1 MKKVL
6 LSLFLTAIFG
16 ISSTINR
23 LYLLDHS
30 MNKEDNISGIN
41 DEKFLDNENE
51 KNLQEI
57 NFESSSEI
65 LNN

>member
-6 LSLFLTAIFG
+6 LSLSLTAIFG
-16 ISSTINR
+16 ISSTINS
-23 LYLLDHS
+23 LDLLDHS
-30 MNKEDNISGIN
+30 MSKEDNISGIN

-57 NFESSSEI
+57 NFKSSFEI

>member
-6 LSLFLTAIFG
+6 LSLSLTAIFG
-16 ISSTINR
+16 ISSTINS
-23 LYLLDHS
+23 LDLFDHS

-41 DEKFLDNENE
+41 DGKFLDTENE

>member
-6 LSLFLTAIFG
+6 LSLSLSAIFG
-16 ISSTINR
+16 ISSTIKS
-23 LYLLDHS
+23 LDLLDYS

-51 KNLQEI
+51 KILQEI
-57 NFESSSEI
+57 NFKSSSEI
-65 LNN
+65 

>member
-6 LSLFLTAIFG
+6 LSLSLTAIFG
-16 ISSTINR
+16 ISSTINS
-23 LYLLDHS
+23 LDLIDYS

-57 NFESSSEI
+57 NFKSSSEI

>member
-6 LSLFLTAIFG
+6 LSLSLTAIFG
-16 ISSTINR
+16 ISSTINS
-23 LYLLDHS
+23 LDLIDYS

-51 KNLQEI
+51 KILQEI
-57 NFESSSEI
+57 NFKSSSEI

>member
-6 LSLFLTAIFG
+6 LSLSITAIFG
-16 ISSTINR
+16 ISSTINS
-23 LYLLDHS
+23 LDLLDHS
-30 MNKEDNISGIN
+30 MSKEDHISGIN

-57 NFESSSEI
+57 NFKSSFEI

>member
-6 LSLFLTAIFG
+6 LSLSITAIFG
-16 ISSTINR
+16 ISSTINS
-23 LYLLDHS
+23 LDLIDYS

-57 NFESSSEI
+57 NFKSSFEI

>member
-6 LSLFLTAIFG
+6 LSLSLTAIFG
-16 ISSTINR
+16 ISSTINS
-23 LYLLDHS
+23 LDLFDHS

-51 KNLQEI
+51 KKLQEI
-57 NFESSSEI
+57 NFKSSSEI